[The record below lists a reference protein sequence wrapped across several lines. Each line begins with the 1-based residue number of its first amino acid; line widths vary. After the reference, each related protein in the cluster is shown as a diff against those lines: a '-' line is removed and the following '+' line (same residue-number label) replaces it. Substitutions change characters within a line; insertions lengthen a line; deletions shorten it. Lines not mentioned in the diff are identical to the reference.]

1 MNTDTI
7 IRRLDELG
15 VTMTASGNRLDLRPG
30 SRVPEDLQ
38 VAVRLH
44 KLDLIDRLPP
54 ELPDDREL
62 AEIVSRVWKRG
73 YVLLWSSVLQ
83 DTVAFTRTWEDSK
96 HVPLAFTVYTLDEL
110 VSLFNGDPVDEGSLR
125 SIHSAKQLGGR
136 IVDARDINSI
146 DSQGETEHE

>member
-30 SRVPEDLQ
+30 YRVPEDLQ

-44 KLDLIDRLPP
+44 KLDLIDRLPL